1 MSDLSP
7 GKWMYRADLVR
18 PINKLAE
25 NFDQRSGE
33 KQTSRKLKNLKLTV
47 GKAETATKNKLKVGI
62 KTF

>member
-1 MSDLSP
+1 
-7 GKWMYRADLVR
+7 MYRADLVR